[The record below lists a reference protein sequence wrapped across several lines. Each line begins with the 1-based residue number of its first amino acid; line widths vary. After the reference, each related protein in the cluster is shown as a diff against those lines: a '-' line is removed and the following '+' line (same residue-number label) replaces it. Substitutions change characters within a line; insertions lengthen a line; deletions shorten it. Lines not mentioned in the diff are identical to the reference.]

1 MLLPS
6 AHTGP
11 RGGDHPTFLFRT
23 AFALSNSQSSVEKTR
38 ALWYK
43 RNMCGE
49 EAPGIGYGWVLI
61 PDLQLVSLKGL
72 RAQRGGPDHDR
83 T

>member
-11 RGGDHPTFLFRT
+11 RGGDHPTFFFRT
-23 AFALSNSQSSVEKTR
+23 GVALSNSQSSVEKTR

-43 RNMCGE
+43 LDKCREGN
-49 EAPGIGYGWVLI
+49 PGIGYGWVLT

-72 RAQRGGPDHDR
+72 RAQRGGPNHDR